1 MPSSSPVGQQFTRAA
16 GVVVPLFALR
26 GAHDMGTGDMLD
38 LLPFIDWLADADQ
51 RVVQLLPINETAPGD
66 TSPYNA
72 LSAFAIDPTYVSVR
86 HVVDVAQSAAA
97 QRWLRRRDTQEELR
111 RLGAAAHR
119 EHHTAWRIKLRLLEW
134 GFKAFE
140 AQAAPT
146 RREAFTRFC
155 DRNVWWL
162 DDYTLYRALREQ
174 QGWAGWEAWPA
185 RLRGRDAP
193 AVAQAAAALAGRRR
207 FLSYVQWVAAEQWAE
222 VRRHAQYRGVLL
234 KGDLPFVCARD
245 SADVWT
251 HRDLF
256 DLSSSAGTPPDAFS
270 ATGQA
275 WGLPLYDWPAMQRSD
290 FRWWRQR
297 ARHARELYDLFRVDH
312 VVGLYRT
319 YAIPVR
325 PGGTVGFT
333 PDDEAAQ
340 LAQGNHLLRA
350 LLDEAGATV
359 GIIAEDLGTV
369 PDWVRES
376 LNGLRIPGYKVFR
389 WEWHAGAF
397 VDPRTYPTLSVATSG
412 THDTDTLAA
421 WWQSLGIED
430 RAAVLRGIGSEV
442 APHADPQAAWPSV
455 HRALLERLY
464 DAASALTILPIQDLF
479 GWHDRINTP
488 ATIDEANWTYRL
500 PVTAEGLGRDPDIA
514 ARMQEIREWT
524 ARTGRADRP
533 PHTIGA

>member
-1 MPSSSPVGQQFTRAA
+1 
-16 GVVVPLFALR
+16 
-26 GAHDMGTGDMLD
+26 MGTGDMLD

-72 LSAFAIDPTYVSVR
+72 LSAFAIDPTYVAVR
-86 HVVDVAQSAAA
+86 HVPEVATSAVA
-97 QRWLRRRDTQEELR
+97 QRWLQQRDTQRELR

-119 EHHTAWRIKLRLLEW
+119 EHHTAWRIKLQLLQW
-134 GFKAFE
+134 GFEAFE
-140 AQAAPT
+140 AQATPT
-146 RREAFTRFC
+146 RRAAFTRFC
-155 DRNVWWL
+155 NRNVWWL

-174 QGWAGWEAWPA
+174 HGWAGWEAWPA
-185 RLRGRDAP
+185 RLRRRESP
-193 AVAQAAAALAGRRR
+193 AVARAAATLAGRRR
-207 FLSYVQWVAAEQWAE
+207 FLAYVQWVAAEQWAE

-251 HRDLF
+251 HRTLF

-275 WGLPLYDWPAMQRSD
+275 WGLPLYDWAAMHRSD

-297 ARHARELYDLFRVDH
+297 ARHARERYDLFRVDH

-333 PDDEAAQ
+333 PHDEAAQ

-350 LLDEAGATV
+350 LLEEAGAAV
-359 GIIAEDLGTV
+359 GVIAEDLGTV
-369 PDWVRES
+369 PDWVRQS
-376 LNGLRIPGYKVFR
+376 LNDLRIPGYKVFR
-389 WEWHAGAF
+389 WEWHAGTF

-421 WWQSLGIED
+421 WWQTLDTDD
-430 RAAVLRGIGSEV
+430 RAAVCRSSGCEV
-442 APHADPQAAWPSV
+442 SPHADPQAVWPRV

-464 DAASALTILPIQDLF
+464 DAASVLTILPIQDLF

-488 ATIDEANWTYRL
+488 ATIGEANWTYRL
-500 PVTAEGLGRDPDIA
+500 PATAEGLSRDPDIA
-514 ARMQEIREWT
+514 ARMHEIREWT
-524 ARTGRADRP
+524 ERTGRANRP
-533 PHTIGA
+533 PRTDTRTARA